1 MLYIYMLYFHGVTNS
16 IVYTAPL
23 PIMGTLITYY

>member
-1 MLYIYMLYFHGVTNS
+1 MLYFHGVTNS
-16 IVYTAPL
+16 IVYTCTAPL